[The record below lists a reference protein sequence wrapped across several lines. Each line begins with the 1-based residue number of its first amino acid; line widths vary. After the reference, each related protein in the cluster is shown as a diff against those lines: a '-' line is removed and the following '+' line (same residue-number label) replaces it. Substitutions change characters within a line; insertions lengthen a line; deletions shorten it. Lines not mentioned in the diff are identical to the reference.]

1 MHSSSPCALTAI
13 GWRGPPPQARTAR
26 VVAQHRSA
34 YIVDDGEQQFSVSA
48 PAALIRAGIDADRRP
63 AVGDFVELEPAPATH
78 IARLLP
84 RRSALKRAAAGER
97 YKTQVIAAN
106 VDTVLVVCGLD
117 DDFNLRRIER
127 YLVLARESGA
137 VPVVVL
143 TKADKRAPEET
154 EPLVAAALARAGGA
168 PVLAVNAKDPATA
181 TALAP
186 WLGPGDTAV
195 LVGSSGAGKS
205 TLTNTLLGHERQATQ
220 ATRESDG
227 RGRHTTTQRNLLRLD
242 GGACLID
249 TPGMRELKLT
259 GDEDVGEIVFADI
272 ESLAADCRFRD
283 CRHEAEPGCAVQA
296 AIAAGTLDPERLAH
310 QRKLAAERASAV
322 DQRLALAARKADVKV
337 KTRALHRRLD
347 DKRGGH

>member
-1 MHSSSPCALTAI
+1 MHPEPVHALTTI
-13 GWRGPPPQARTAR
+13 GWRGPPPHARTAR
-26 VVAQHRSA
+26 VVAQHRSS
-34 YIVDDGEQQFSVSA
+34 YIVDDGERQFSVSA

-63 AVGDFVELEPAPATH
+63 AVGDFVELEPAPSAH
-78 IARLLP
+78 IASLLP

-127 YLVLARESGA
+127 YLVLARDSGA

-143 TKADKRAPEET
+143 TKADKRAPDD
-154 EPLVAAALARAGGA
+154 VAATLARASGA
-168 PVLAVNAKDPATA
+168 PVLTVNAKDPATVS
-181 TALAP
+181 ALAA

-205 TLTNTLLGHERQATQ
+205 TLTNTLLGQERQATQ

-227 RGRHTTTQRNLLRLD
+227 RGRHTTTQRNLLRLT

-259 GDEDVGEIVFADI
+259 GDEDVGEVVFADI
-272 ESLAADCRFRD
+272 EALAAGCRFRD
-283 CRHEAEPGCAVQA
+283 CRHESEPGCAVQA

-310 QRKLAAERASAV
+310 QRKLAAERSSAL
-322 DQRLALAARKADVKV
+322 DQRLALAARKSDIKQQ
-337 KTRALHRRLD
+337 TRAFHRRLD